1 MFCRNCGKEISEGTR
16 FCNYCGTPQ
25 EVLQEPAPQTPPVQ
39 QVPPQQP
46 YQPPYQQGYQ
56 QPYQQPYGQPYQQP
70 PQPAPRKK
78 NPLTMVIAAVVA
90 VAALLI
96 GMFVVAPA
104 LSGKTSDPD
113 SKPLA
118 SGEAEKRF
126 SQSEVGVSGAITLR
140 YQTATDVVT
149 MVAIELEASKDVAGY
164 QESLEQARSGLEE
177 MKQKAAQMGIE
188 DLVTGEVQET
198 ADGMKMRAVFVTGE
212 SNKEVVNMAAEW
224 IGIPVEGGVI
234 KFSTCREDLLNGG
247 WREN

>member
-1 MFCRNCGKEISEGTR
+1 MFCRNCGKELSEGTR

-25 EVLQEPAPQTPPVQ
+25 EVPQEPAPQTPPVQ

-56 QPYQQPYGQPYQQP
+56 QPYGQSYQQP
-70 PQPAPRKK
+70 PQPAPKKK

-126 SQSEVGVSGAITLR
+126 TTSAEGVSGTITLR

-149 MVAIELEASKDVAGY
+149 MVTLEAEAGKDVAGY
-164 QESLEQARSGLEE
+164 QESLEQDRRSLEQV
-177 MKQKAAQMGIE
+177 KQEAAQRGVE
-188 DLVTGEVQET
+188 GLVTTELQET
-198 ADGMKMRAVFVTGE
+198 ADGVQLRLVFVTGE
-212 SNKEVVNMAAEW
+212 GNKEVVDMVTKF
-224 IGIPVEGGVI
+224 IGIPVEGDVI
-234 KFSTCREDLLNGG
+234 RFSTCRQDLLNGG
-247 WREN
+247 FQEN